1 LHNQTNLDPNW
12 QHTLITGSLLGQV
25 AGQAS
30 LEHHQW
36 LAISQRQGWKNSP
49 THALVVFIV
58 RLFKK
63 VPPVSSLLSEHF
75 GIDPFASLHLFAIY
89 LGLVF
94 MQFGNTGDP
103 VFIWHT
109 TPSNQLKNKF
119 GVKVNFDTDHHLWL
133 LTRAAV
139 SRQEPPPLRGSLSKT

>member
-1 LHNQTNLDPNW
+1 MYNQTNLDPNW
-12 QHTLITGSLLGQV
+12 QHTLITGSLLAQV
-25 AGQAS
+25 AGQSS

-36 LAISQRQGWKNSP
+36 LAISQCQGWKNSP

-109 TPSNQLKNKF
+109 THSNQLKNKF
-119 GVKVNFDTDHHLWL
+119 GVKVNFDSEHQLWL
-133 LTRAAV
+133 LTRTAV
-139 SRQEPPPLRGSLSKT
+139 SRQEPSPPPRFAI